1 MRTGS
6 LVRLLVEPNPR
17 SAAPSPE
24 KVMALHLRYLYN
36 LENVELPWRGAHLC
50 PPGRA
55 PCML

>member
-6 LVRLLVEPNPR
+6 LVRLLLEPNPR

-36 LENVELPWRGAHLC
+36 LENVELPW
-50 PPGRA
+50 
-55 PCML
+55 